1 MAEGKSDLETD
12 RLELELETLYIYSND
27 NCSVQ
32 SKEYCSEF
40 CKLVEVHTGR
50 WQVPLP
56 QLKLLRTALTC
67 FTRATVAYPDDCQHV
82 CYALSSLA
90 LSFFELMLFFGKEEF
105 LEPPLKDIL
114 ASFQACHRRLL
125 RHRNVYLLQVR
136 QVIKD
141 GGPWERP
148 ALQAILK
155 DTALTQTEV
164 EKYLSSEKP
173 VFFELR
179 VRYLQA
185 CERVQE
191 AMALAKCC
199 LEHPE
204 VWRHLFFHQ
213 AYLTCLY
220 KASLHQH
227 LHKEMAEIDGRGAVE
242 IICNAESQEKDEL
255 LLSLCKAFLSQQLH
269 NGDMYYIWDLVFLWS
284 RLYFRAHPSKQGF
297 LSECRQLMLSAI
309 NASAIFPF
317 IKIITAEMGSEGVPL
332 CVELCAA
339 ALQTD
344 LQSDPVTRC
353 LLCKTI
359 AFLLPRDLEVCRLC
373 ALLVFC
379 LERSMEAYKTM
390 YLLYTHPDEE
400 PHPHHTHVRT
410 NIRFYILQVREGHQ
424 GVLKEGLFF
433 DPEFWNLLTLR
444 THCLELMTDK
454 AMRDAL
460 NDLKEEEELEQVE
473 EEWIPS
479 YWMEEETCRIHT
491 DASHLHP
498 HTNTALESSE
508 TVGQEPKEGLNGDA
522 PESQTDFPV
531 RRRKRRWRR
540 RKCRSDVEYADDPDI
555 KYSLIPN
562 HSSESSTKLPANRQR
577 EYLARHVKNKI
588 LKRRSRKPRW
598 LLLEMTRQTENVS
611 PGGTREKR
619 REGMRERGEGK
630 RQGGEGKERRKEGG
644 HEKED
649 KREMRQGR
657 GSKRPYHRT
666 IPGMELSFPENEV
679 PVDQEM
685 VENHLEPS
693 VRIKQQHSESEKY
706 VNMGQPNGVYGE
718 RPFEY
723 KPETDVESSVVEPS
737 VVEPSVVEPSVVE
750 PSVVEPSLV
759 EPSVVEPS
767 VVEPSDVKPLDS
779 KRSVVEPSDIEPLE
793 IEPLEIEPLD
803 VEPLDVEPLDVE
815 PSDVEPLD
823 VEPLDVEPLDV
834 EPLDVEPSDVKVL
847 EGPSEQTDPELD
859 GPALEMEECPLKL
872 FHIYAKLSKGTAAK
886 ELLSRE
892 SKFTVTE
899 VGPDSNTQGE
909 DTEPG
914 KAPVRSKHLRF
925 NCSHC
930 QKLYKGGNVVRHTLA
945 HLKLRK
951 TRLSCVFC
959 GKHFQRYNR
968 AKEHVLEHIEELR
981 TSTANIKVKP
991 AVNGDTDPAKN
1002 INQSSENEAKPSENV
1017 TEPST
1022 LTDQPPKPKR
1032 VKVLPV
1038 VSKQSRI
1045 IQNLRNLI
1053 RKTQNQKCK
1062 TDMDNLK
1069 SVEVTDEQVTVRDKV
1084 VIVREVV
1091 PGKETEGGE
1100 DKESEGGEEEGKQK
1114 QYHLCPSEG
1123 CDSIFMKIGP
1133 SLLRHAV
1140 TYHMEDAAV
1149 LDKTFQ
1155 WGKGKCQIC
1164 QRLLLVFEHYRDH
1177 MKLHD
1182 APLKHAC
1189 LHMNC
1194 GQRFKTAQ
1202 ELKDHIDTHCPLQA
1216 PCGYSGCR
1224 KIFFTLPSLHDH
1236 EWRHYTQPQSKDEL
1250 EQGATTELS
1259 PEGEA
1264 PWKQRAKSQ
1273 DVPVHGWRGQR
1284 EMPTPK
1290 SRRSDPHEKCLHCN
1304 RYLWNHQH
1312 FLEHM
1317 KIHDAPLK
1325 QVCLHL
1331 NCGQRFSR
1339 TQLLWEHMDTHLPL
1353 QAPCGYSGCDLI
1365 FSRLPSLHDHE
1376 WRHYIQGQPKDELTE
1391 KQSATKEEG
1400 QTPESDTNGNN
1411 YDGPM
1416 ETPGTVHGAV
1426 TTPPSDCT
1434 LKLINGHDEKD
1445 RKDQA
1450 PQTAVPATTTTSP
1463 TPPSQTTTPT
1473 HPHPRILQNLTEPMT
1488 MRDVDNIVTLA
1499 QVMPGGEEPVIAEHK
1514 TFKPEDP
1521 SYLPLA
1527 KAPLIRPP
1535 PSTYLTE
1542 AALSMRKRRKP
1553 SEVTSCG
1560 PGKKSKAAV
1569 KSVVGKKEVLA
1580 EKEAPPP
1587 QRQRCSKCFSSFT
1600 SPEELEKHLSQ
1611 NTCSSLFS
1619 FDSDDDS

>member
-1 MAEGKSDLETD
+1 
-12 RLELELETLYIYSND
+12 
-27 NCSVQ
+27 
-32 SKEYCSEF
+32 
-40 CKLVEVHTGR
+40 
-50 WQVPLP
+50 
-56 QLKLLRTALTC
+56 
-67 FTRATVAYPDDCQHV
+67 
-82 CYALSSLA
+82 
-90 LSFFELMLFFGKEEF
+90 MLFFGKEEF
-105 LEPPLKDIL
+105 LEAPLRDIL

-136 QVIKD
+136 QIIKD

-185 CERVQE
+185 CERVRE

-227 LHKEMAEIDGRGAVE
+227 LHEEMAEIDGRDAVE

-255 LLSLCKAFLSQQLH
+255 LLSLCKAFLSQRLH

-284 RLYFRAHPSKQGF
+284 RLYLRAHPSKQGF

-317 IKIITAEMGSEGVPL
+317 IKVITAEMGSEGVPL
-332 CVELCAA
+332 CVELCAT

-353 LLCKTI
+353 LLCKTM

-390 YLLYTHPDEE
+390 YLLYTYPDEE
-400 PHPHHTHVRT
+400 PHPQHTHVRT
-410 NIRFYILQVREGHQ
+410 NIRFYILQV
-424 GVLKEGLFF
+424 LKKGLFF

-460 NDLKEEEELEQVE
+460 NELKEEEELEQVE

-498 HTNTALESSE
+498 HTNRALESSD
-508 TVGQEPKEGLNGDA
+508 TVGQEHEEALNGDA
-522 PESQTDFPV
+522 PESQTEDFSV
-531 RRRKRRWRR
+531 RRRRRKRRWRR
-540 RKCRSDVEYADDPDI
+540 RKCRSDIEYADDPDI
-555 KYSLIPN
+555 KYSLIHN
-562 HSSESSTKLPANRQR
+562 LSSESSTKLPANRQR
-577 EYLARHVKNKI
+577 EYLARHVKNQI

-598 LLLEMTRQTENVS
+598 LLLEMTRQTENMS

-619 REGMRERGEGK
+619 REGMRGEGK
-630 RQGGEGKERRKEGG
+630 RQGGEGKERG
-644 HEKED
+644 HGKED

-657 GSKRPYHRT
+657 ESKRPYRRT
-666 IPGMELSFPENEV
+666 ISCMELSFPENEV
-679 PVDQEM
+679 PVDQEV
-685 VENHLEPS
+685 VESHLEPS

-718 RPFEY
+718 RPFKY
-723 KPETDVESSVVEPS
+723 KPESDVETSVVETSVVETSVVEPS
-737 VVEPSVVEPSVVE
+737 VVEPSAVEPSAVE
-750 PSVVEPSLV
+750 PSAVEPL
-759 EPSVVEPS
+759 EA
-767 VVEPSDVKPLDS
+767 EPSDAKPLDS

-793 IEPLEIEPLD
+793 VEPLE
-803 VEPLDVEPLDVE
+803 VEPLDVEPL
-815 PSDVEPLD
+815 
-823 VEPLDVEPLDV
+823 
-834 EPLDVEPSDVKVL
+834 DVKVL

-886 ELLSRE
+886 ELHSRE
-892 SKFTVTE
+892 SEFTVTE

-909 DTEPG
+909 ETEPG

-925 NCSHC
+925 HCSHC
-930 QKLYKGGNVVRHTLA
+930 QKLFKGGNVVRHTLA

-991 AVNGDTDPAKN
+991 AVNGETYPSKN
-1002 INQSSENEAKPSENV
+1002 INQASENEAKPGENV

-1022 LTDQPPKPKR
+1022 PTDQPPKPKC
-1032 VKVLPV
+1032 VKAKPV

-1053 RKTQNQKCK
+1053 RKNQKCK
-1062 TDMDNLK
+1062 MDTDNLK
-1069 SVEVTDEQVTVRDKV
+1069 SVEVTDEQVTVKDKV

-1164 QRLLLVFEHYRDH
+1164 QRLLLVIEHYRDH

-1182 APLKHAC
+1182 ALLKHAC
-1189 LHMNC
+1189 LHTNC

-1202 ELKDHIDTHCPLQA
+1202 ELKDHIDTHRPLQA

-1224 KIFFTLPSLHDH
+1224 EIFFTLPSLHDH

-1273 DVPVHGWRGQR
+1273 DVTVHGSKGQR
-1284 EMPTPK
+1284 ETPTPK
-1290 SRRSDPHEKCLHCN
+1290 SRRSDPHEKCLYCN

-1331 NCGQRFSR
+1331 NCGQRFSI
-1339 TQLLWEHMDTHLPL
+1339 THLLWEHMDTHLPL
-1353 QAPCGYSGCDLI
+1353 QAPCGYSGCGLI
-1365 FSRLPSLHDHE
+1365 FSHLPSLHDHE
-1376 WRHYIQGQPKDELTE
+1376 WRHYIQGQPKDEPTE
-1391 KQSATKEEG
+1391 EQSATKEEG
-1400 QTPESDTNGNN
+1400 QTPELDTNGND

-1416 ETPGTVHGAV
+1416 ETPGTVHGVV
-1426 TTPPSDCT
+1426 TTPNHCT
-1434 LKLINGHDEKD
+1434 MKLINGHDEKD
-1445 RKDQA
+1445 KKDQA
-1450 PQTAVPATTTTSP
+1450 PETAVPTTTTTSPSP
-1463 TPPSQTTTPT
+1463 TPPSQTTTST
-1473 HPHPRILQNLTEPMT
+1473 HPHPRILQNITEPMT
-1488 MRDVDNIVTLA
+1488 MRDVDNIVSLA
-1499 QVMPGGEEPVIAEHK
+1499 QVVPGGEEPVIAEHK
-1514 TFKPEDP
+1514 TFKLEDP

-1553 SEVTSCG
+1553 SEITSCG
-1560 PGKKSKAAV
+1560 TGKKSKAAV
-1569 KSVVGKKEVLA
+1569 KGSVA
-1580 EKEAPPP
+1580 EKEAP

-1600 SPEELEKHLSQ
+1600 STEELEKHLSQ

-1619 FDSDDDS
+1619 FDSDDDSE